1 MVWRCSCS
9 GFACRSRWGTRG
21 LTLAHLWLWSQL
33 LTVCLSSR
41 QKVLGSLAEIVNGS
55 RNLIFQAWISLTDN
69 LSGRVLVLEKLMVL
83 TTMLLLIVVGLA
95 IAHDFLFFEGIFVLI
110 KRNANCITFFSPSFV
125 LFHLVSRKSLNV
137 VLLVRHIHLLIAA
150 VVSEFKIVTATV
162 YVLNVLKIASVM
174 EITTWQSFA
183 AFFFLLLLWLI
194 SLSTCDIFLAA

>member
-1 MVWRCSCS
+1 
-9 GFACRSRWGTRG
+9 
-21 LTLAHLWLWSQL
+21 
-33 LTVCLSSR
+33 
-41 QKVLGSLAEIVNGS
+41 
-55 RNLIFQAWISLTDN
+55 
-69 LSGRVLVLEKLMVL
+69 MVL

-150 VVSEFKIVTATV
+150 VVSEFKIVTTTV
-162 YVLNVLKIASVM
+162 HVLNVLKIASVM

-183 AFFFLLLLWLI
+183 AFFFLLLL
-194 SLSTCDIFLAA
+194 